1 MADLSQFKE
10 AAAAV
15 QHSPHAVSAWEH
27 VEALAADLDR
37 PDDIVGL
44 YNETLAGAVEPQVAE
59 MIGER
64 AGGFCDEWFGDDPSI
79 LEKILVRVT
88 ALAPASDTALQ
99 RLSVIYTVAERW
111 TDALGLY
118 DRAVDATKDR
128 ARRVRLLR
136 EAAQL
141 AKDVANQPD
150 KAIGYYQLLLPLTP
164 EDGQISQSLERL
176 LERHERWPDLIQ
188 LWESRLDGQS
198 KKERERTRSRIA
210 SVWLDNLGDP
220 QRALAAAKPLLA
232 EADDDREPTQLLER
246 VLLSPNAN
254 KTVRDAALDLLRSHY
269 DQTAR
274 PREVIRVLEQVIAL
288 DPASSGPLHEEAGAR
303 LAELDDLPAAMDHYA
318 ALLAMAPG
326 SSATEDKLRQLAERG
341 GHHDRYA
348 DGVAAAARASRDATR
363 RVELLGEAA
372 RTRLDRLLDVPGAID
387 LLVEAAATG
396 GAAEQVQLGVAR
408 RLVALYAQTNRPR
421 ERLTMLERQAQLE
434 TSEQARSSLLSEAAK
449 LAESLGDT
457 ERALAL
463 WERRIDSDP
472 SDLSGLDARI
482 TILESQERWDDLVAA
497 LESRAAKVTAPN
509 QKRADL
515 ERVALVHH
523 QRRGDL
529 AAAISA
535 WQRVVTDNKDDED
548 AISALADLL
557 AETSRWQ
564 EMAELLE
571 AASGRATKRTIAR
584 LVRLGD
590 ALRNH
595 LAQPVRALAAYRNA
609 IAIAPA
615 SAEAR
620 DGLTALLE
628 IAATRAGAAD
638 ALAQALRINGDLGG
652 VLELLPAR
660 LAEARDD
667 RTKLALL
674 REAAQLRLE
683 HKHDAPGALADL
695 ARAFPLA
702 PRDQLIEH
710 QILSLAKTTG
720 DYAAA
725 AGAYARAIDALDAS
739 GADAREAARL
749 RMAYADIVAEHLDDL
764 PRATDAYSQ
773 VVAIEPGNR
782 RAVHSFASLGAQ
794 LGRWD
799 EAAAAVIRYCGVREA
814 FDDELLGILEVAAA
828 AKPAKSYDALAV
840 ALTAGLDKHKLPGA
854 AGALFFQR
862 LATIHRDHRKD
873 RTAAVRAVRRALEL
887 GGERQTW
894 LAELVALERDIGT
907 TPALLDALRRLA
919 DADARDLDS
928 LVGAADVASKLG
940 EREQALQILSAV
952 LGRATSAWR
961 GTAAIRSARSVDAVA
976 KWAIDALV
984 DLYRTGGRARAAV
997 DTLVEAARL
1006 PFDALIRRDL
1016 RLRAAQLATV
1026 ELADN
1031 AAAIE
1036 MYRSVLAHSPGDLEV
1051 IDRLAHLLAVED
1063 RVPELLTL
1071 RQIQLGLESA
1081 QPDSVDKKLGLR
1093 LELARLVGIIEER
1106 GGRLDALKAN
1116 LEDRPGHEPSI
1127 EAVADLLTAKGQ
1139 HKALADLLEQQ
1150 ALRLESAGE
1159 QARAA
1164 KLWSRYA
1171 HVAETETKEV
1181 ERAIAGHRRV
1191 VALAPTSES
1200 LRALA
1205 RLNLERSQPGQ
1216 AVPWLESLLGT
1227 VPPAERLLVVSQLAK
1242 AHLSANQPDRA
1253 IAAIEMN
1260 LDDREVTGIGVPPRG
1275 TGERSETAG
1284 GGTPDGS
1291 AGRTA
1296 SGAARG
1302 IDRESALE
1310 LRLLLAELYRKA
1322 EMWEPLARHLTRSLP
1337 LVKDDKLARE
1347 FAREASSIYL
1357 HKLGSPAK
1365 AIPALE
1371 TALTLDPTDRDLRTA
1386 LAIGQRVAGKLTEAR
1401 AALTELIN
1409 DFGRRRSPER
1419 AALHVELAR
1428 VSLAE
1433 GKADEAMAEMEAASK
1448 MDVSNAAIQKELAEM
1463 ARSAGQLD
1471 KAERTYR
1478 ALLLVVR
1485 RQPPGD
1491 DEIAV
1496 GASEVLFELHKLAQ
1510 ARGETRGGGDP
1521 DGLAGPRG
1529 SDQAKE
1535 LLESAME
1542 TAIQSDAEVRR
1553 LRRSLLAHGEGEL
1566 LLTVLDRRLA
1576 TNPEP
1581 HSQAR
1586 LLSDMAETLDGQLK
1600 RHDEALDALIRAIGV
1615 MPSRTDLHD
1624 RARELA
1630 RRTGQTKRF
1639 VAAVDAVVD
1648 RLRRKDDPPLI
1659 ANLLMRAG
1667 EALEQD
1673 ANDLR
1678 GATSLYRRV
1687 EILGERLAEAF
1698 YAQARVAAALGDVA
1712 EQARTLDKM
1721 FELAGTDAEPTP
1733 AQVDALYRLAE
1744 IFLGSD
1750 TRRRQG
1756 FDLLERAFGAEPRWA
1771 QAGRLL
1777 RAAAAGGASDD
1788 KLMAM
1793 FERVAR
1799 NGGDPEV
1806 LLDFLER
1813 RAAGPA
1819 ATPAQIREAV
1829 DLAVDQG
1836 QDQRAEALLVR
1847 AVAAARETA
1856 TGLGSAPW
1864 AVLALAER
1872 RLAAG
1877 DLTQARDLTYEIAPI
1892 ADDVSGKEPIDGLA
1906 MRIATRALA
1915 HRRVDLAADVYEF
1928 LRERSPAD
1936 RAVWQ
1941 PLLSIYRELGDGDRL
1956 GSVISSTLP
1965 NLITP
1970 AERNALRLEHVRF
1983 LIENLKR
1990 HHDALDVLRDALADD
2005 ADNLEAAEL
2014 YEASLRQLGDD
2025 DGIAEFLW
2033 SRFDDA
2039 QRRGHRDSTV
2049 DVAIRL
2055 GDLLERTGSPDAARV
2070 YRAALVVA
2078 PDDREILRRVVA
2090 QLGDHD
2096 SPRDGAM
2103 LMERLLAAETPERAP
2118 ELAGRLATMWE
2129 AAGDPKGVQRTL
2141 ELAHK
2146 SAPDD
2151 LAIHDRLERW
2161 YRDRELWPEL
2171 AELMTRDAERAPD
2184 AAAVERLREAA
2195 TVYSGFLGQPL
2206 KAAEVLR
2213 KARQRAPHVPALVTD
2228 HAAALAAAGEL
2239 DAAQRAIG
2247 EALATVHGDGR
2258 TQLLLLRANFRQQ
2271 LGDDA
2276 SAVSDLTEAYELD
2289 KERGAENLVNGL
2301 ERLRLRSERDGD
2313 LPTERTATLKLA
2325 QLLVAT
2331 GELER
2336 GRAFLVGWIE
2346 RDPRDADPLIQL
2358 CDLDESIGHW
2368 DGVAAA
2374 ATRLAYVTEG
2384 EAQLTAALR
2393 SAAASTQ
2400 AGRPADAVPV
2410 LELVHQHQPG
2420 AQVVRD
2426 KLREVYEA
2434 AGEYRLLAG
2443 VLVADADHGEDV
2455 AARYASYKR
2464 AAEIYL
2470 YHLEDAPS
2478 AQVPAQRALEL
2489 QPDDHAALM
2498 LNVDVL
2504 IHSGHLED
2512 AGKTLETA
2520 IGAQKKRTPE
2530 LAVLQQR
2537 MGKVSAALGDRDSQL
2552 GWLKKAFDVDRKNA
2566 EVAAELAQLA
2576 TEIGD
2581 YELALKPLRAITLM
2595 DNPAPVTRPMALLWE
2610 AKIEHARGNR
2620 AKAELWAKKALR
2632 EDPAFSDAQ
2641 QFLDELGGA

>member
-15 QHSPHAVSAWEH
+15 QHSPHAVSAWEQ

-44 YNETLAGAVEPQVAE
+44 YNETLSTAVEPQVAE

-111 TDALGLY
+111 TEALGLY
-118 DRAVDATKDR
+118 DRAVEATKDR
-128 ARRVRLLR
+128 ARRIRLLR

-150 KAIGYYQLLLPLTP
+150 KAIGYYQRLLPLTP
-164 EDGQISQSLERL
+164 DDGQVSQSLERL
-176 LERHERWPDLIQ
+176 LERHERWPDLIA
-188 LWESRLDGQS
+188 LWESRLDGQP
-198 KKERERTRSRIA
+198 KKDRERTRLRIA
-210 SVWLDNLGDP
+210 SVWLDNLADP
-220 QRALAAAKPLLA
+220 QHALAAAKPLLA
-232 EADDDREPTQLLER
+232 EADDDRESTQLLER
-246 VLLSPNAN
+246 ILLSPSAN

-288 DPASSGPLHEEAGAR
+288 DPASSGALHEEAGAR
-303 LAELDDLPAAMDHYA
+303 LAELDDLPAAMDHFA

-348 DGVAAAARASRDATR
+348 DGAAAAARASKDPTR

-372 RTRLDRLLDVPGAID
+372 RTRLDRLSDPERAIE

-396 GAAEQVQLGVAR
+396 GAAEHVQLGIAR
-408 RLVALYAQTNRPR
+408 RLVALYAQHDRPR
-421 ERLTMLERQAQLE
+421 ERLAMLERQAQLE
-434 TSEQARSSLLSEAAK
+434 TSDAARSSLLSEAAK

-523 QRRGDL
+523 HRRGDL
-529 AAAISA
+529 AAAIVA
-535 WQRVVTDNKDDED
+535 WQRVVADHKDDED

-557 AETSRWQ
+557 AETSRWK

-571 AASGRATKRTIAR
+571 TASGRATQRTIAR

-595 LAQPVRALAAYRNA
+595 LAQPARALAAYRNA
-609 IAIAPA
+609 IAISPA
-615 SAEAR
+615 SSEAR
-620 DGLTALLE
+620 AGLTALLE
-628 IAATRAGAAD
+628 VPATRAGAAD

-652 VLELLPAR
+652 VLDLLPAR

-683 HKHDAPGALADL
+683 HKHDAAGALADL

-710 QILSLAKTTG
+710 QIVSLAKTTG
-720 DYAAA
+720 DHAAA
-725 AGAYARAIDALDAS
+725 AGAYQKAIEALDAS

-749 RMAYADIVAEHLDDL
+749 RMAYADIVTEKLSDL
-764 PRATDAYSQ
+764 TRATDAYAQ
-773 VVAIEPGNR
+773 VVAVEPGNR
-782 RAVHSFASLGAQ
+782 RAVHSLASLGAQ

-799 EAAAAVIRYCGVREA
+799 EAATAIIRYCGVREA
-814 FDDELLGILEVAAA
+814 FDDELLGILELAASAAA
-828 AKPAKSYDALAV
+828 AGSAAEASRTYDAVTA
-840 ALTAGLDKHKLPGA
+840 ALGAALDKHKLPGA
-854 AGALFFQR
+854 AAALFAHR
-862 LATIHRDHRKD
+862 LAALHRDHRGD
-873 RTAAVRAVRRALEL
+873 RPAAIRALRRALEL
-887 GGERQTW
+887 GGERAAW
-894 LAELVALERDIGT
+894 LGELVALERDQGT
-907 TPALLDALRRLA
+907 TAALLDALRRLA

-928 LVGAADVASKLG
+928 LVGAADIASKLG

-952 LGRATSAWR
+952 LGRATAAWR

-1006 PFDALIRRDL
+1006 PFDAPTRRDM

-1031 AAAIE
+1031 AAAID
-1036 MYRSVLAHSPGDLEV
+1036 MYRSVLAHSPSDLEV
-1051 IDRLAHLLAVED
+1051 IDRLAHLLGLED

-1081 QPDSVDKKLGLR
+1081 QPDSVDKKLALR

-1139 HKALADLLEQQ
+1139 HRALVDLLEQQ
-1150 ALRLESAGE
+1150 AQRLETAGE
-1159 QARAA
+1159 QGRAA

-1227 VPPAERLLVVSQLAK
+1227 VPASERLLVVSQLAK

-1253 IAAIEMN
+1253 ITAIEMN
-1260 LDDREVTGIGVPPRG
+1260 LD
-1275 TGERSETAG
+1275 SEGGRAG
-1284 GGTPDGS
+1284 HDAEP
-1291 AGRTA
+1291 
-1296 SGAARG
+1296 
-1302 IDRESALE
+1302 ALE
-1310 LRLLLAELYRKA
+1310 LRLLLADLYRKA
-1322 EMWEPLARHLTRSLP
+1322 EAWEPLARHLTRSLP
-1337 LVKDDKLARE
+1337 LVKDDKLARD
-1347 FAREASSIYL
+1347 FAREASTIYL
-1357 HKLGSPAK
+1357 HKLSSPAK

-1371 TALTLDPTDRDLRTA
+1371 TALALDPTDRDLRTA

-1433 GKADEAMAEMEAASK
+1433 GKPDEAMAEMEAASK

-1471 KAERTYR
+1471 KSERTYR

-1485 RQPPGD
+1485 RQPAGD
-1491 DEIAV
+1491 DEAAV

-1510 ARGETRGGGDP
+1510 ARGEPRGGPDP
-1521 DGLAGPRG
+1521 DGSAGGSPIRD

-1566 LLTVLDRRLA
+1566 LLTVLERRLA

-1586 LLSDMAETLDGQLK
+1586 LLSDMAETLDAQLG

-1630 RRTGQTKRF
+1630 RRTSQTRRF
-1639 VAAVDAVVD
+1639 VDAVDAVVD

-1673 ANDLR
+1673 ADDLR
-1678 GATSLYRRV
+1678 GATNLYRRV

-1750 TRRRQG
+1750 ARRRQG

-1771 QAGRLL
+1771 QTGRLL
-1777 RAAAAGGASDD
+1777 RAAAAAGAGDD
-1788 KLMAM
+1788 KLMTM
-1793 FERVAR
+1793 YERVAR
-1799 NGGDPEV
+1799 NGGDGEL

-1813 RAAGPA
+1813 RAAQPA

-1829 DLAVDQG
+1829 DLAIDQG

-1847 AVAAARETA
+1847 AVAAARDTA
-1856 TGLGSAPW
+1856 LGLGSAPW

-1877 DLTQARDLTYEIAPI
+1877 DLTQARDLTYEIAPVS
-1892 ADDVSGKEPIDGLA
+1892 DDLSGGEPIDGLA

-1983 LIENLKR
+1983 LIEHLKR

-2033 SRFDDA
+2033 SRFEDA

-2049 DVAIRL
+2049 DVALRL

-2070 YRAALVVA
+2070 YRAALIVA
-2078 PDDREILRRVVA
+2078 PDDREILRRVIA
-2090 QLGDHD
+2090 QLSEHD
-2096 SPRDGAM
+2096 SPRDGAV
-2103 LMERLLAAETPERAP
+2103 LMERLLAVETPDRAP

-2129 AAGDPKGVQRTL
+2129 AANDPKGVQRTL
-2141 ELAHK
+2141 ELAHR

-2213 KARQRAPHVPALVTD
+2213 KARQRAPHVPELVTD

-2247 EALATVHGDGR
+2247 EALSTVQGDGR
-2258 TQLLLLRANFRQQ
+2258 TSLLLLRANFRQQ

-2289 KERGAENLVNGL
+2289 KTRGSDNLVNGL

-2336 GRAFLVGWIE
+2336 GRSFLVGWIE

-2384 EAQLTAALR
+2384 QAQLTAALR
-2393 SAAASTQ
+2393 AAAASTQ
-2400 AGRPADAVPV
+2400 AGRPAEAVPV

-2443 VLVADADHGEDV
+2443 VLVADADHGDDA
-2455 AARYASYKR
+2455 AARYANYKR
-2464 AAEIYL
+2464 AAELYL
-2470 YHLEDAPS
+2470 YHLEDAPA
-2478 AQVPAQRALEL
+2478 AQAPAQRALEL
-2489 QPDDHAALM
+2489 LPDDHAALM

-2504 IHSGHLED
+2504 IHSGQLED
-2512 AGKTLETA
+2512 AGRALETA

-2537 MGKVSAALGDRDSQL
+2537 MGKVSAALGDRDGQL

>member
-15 QHSPHAVSAWEH
+15 RHSPHAVSAWEE
-27 VEALAADLDR
+27 VEALAAELDR

-44 YNETLAGAVEPQVAE
+44 YKETLAGQVEPEVAE

-64 AGGFCDEWFGDDPSI
+64 AGGFCDEWFGDDPST
-79 LEKILVRVT
+79 LEGILVRVT
-88 ALAPASDTALQ
+88 RLAPASDAALQ

-111 TDALGLY
+111 SDALGLY
-118 DRAVDATKDR
+118 DRAVDATRDR

-150 KAIGYYQLLLPLTP
+150 KAIGYYQRLLPLTP
-164 EDGQISQSLERL
+164 EDAQISQSLERL
-176 LERHERWPDLIQ
+176 LERHERWSDLIQ
-188 LWESRLDGQS
+188 LWESRIDSQS
-198 KKERERTRSRIA
+198 KRDRERSRARIA
-210 SVWLDNLGDP
+210 AVWLDNLRDP
-220 QRALAAAKPLLA
+220 QRALLATRPLLA
-232 EADDDREPTQLLER
+232 EAEDDREPTQLLER
-246 VLLSPNAN
+246 ILVSPHAS
-254 KTVRDAALDLLRSHY
+254 KAVRDTALDLLRAHH
-269 DQTAR
+269 DHAGR
-274 PREVIRVLEQVIAL
+274 PREVIRVLEKVIVL

-326 SSATEDKLRQLAERG
+326 SAATEEKLRQLAERG

-348 DGVAAAARASRDATR
+348 DGVAAAARVCDDPTR
-363 RVELLGEAA
+363 RVVLLGEAA
-372 RTRLDRLLDVPGAID
+372 RTRLERLSDVDGAIR
-387 LLVEAAATG
+387 LLVEASASEDASEL
-396 GAAEQVQLGVAR
+396 EQLAVAR
-408 RLVALYAQTNRPR
+408 RLGALYAQTNRQR
-421 ERLTMLERQAQLE
+421 ERLAMLERQAQLE
-434 TSEQARSSLLSEAAK
+434 GNDVSRSSILSEAAR

-457 ERALAL
+457 ERALGL

-482 TILESQERWDDLVAA
+482 GILEGQERWDDLVAA
-497 LESRAAKVTAPN
+497 LESRAAKVGAPN

-515 ERVALVHH
+515 VRIALVHH
-523 QRRGDL
+523 HQRRDL
-529 AAAISA
+529 AAAIAA
-535 WQRVVTDNKDDED
+535 WQRVVADNKDDED
-548 AISALADLL
+548 GISALADLL
-557 AETSRWQ
+557 AETGRWR
-564 EMAELLE
+564 EMADLLE
-571 AASGRATKRTIAR
+571 SSSGRATQRTIAR
-584 LVRLGD
+584 LIRLGD
-590 ALRNH
+590 ALRSH
-595 LAQPVRALAAYRNA
+595 LDQPERAAVAYRNA
-609 IAIAPA
+609 IAIDPG
-615 SAEAR
+615 SKEAR
-620 DGLTALLE
+620 AGLTALLE
-628 IAATRAGAAD
+628 IDATRLAAGD
-638 ALAQALRINGDLGG
+638 ALAQAFRINGDLGG
-652 VLELLPAR
+652 VLDLLPAR
-660 LAEARDD
+660 LSEARDD

-683 HKHDAPGALADL
+683 HKHDAAGALADL

-710 QILSLAKTTG
+710 QIVSLATTTG
-720 DYAAA
+720 DYATAA
-725 AGAYARAIDALDAS
+725 ATYERAIAAIDPTGGLAPPAGERVHGS
-739 GADAREAARL
+739 DAREAARL
-749 RMAYADIVAEHLDDL
+749 RMSYADILAERLSDR
-764 PRATDAYSQ
+764 PRAADAYVQ
-773 VVAIEPGNR
+773 VAAVEPGNR
-782 RAVHSFASLGAQ
+782 RAVHSFAILGAQ

-799 EAAAAVIRYCGVREA
+799 EASAAVVRYCGVREA
-814 FDDELLGILEVAAA
+814 FDDELLSVLEMAVSHAGASSALPAALASGLAAA
-828 AKPAKSYDALAV
+828 
-840 ALTAGLDKHKLPGA
+840 LDKHKLPSAVGA
-854 AGALFFQR
+854 VFQQR
-862 LATIHRDHRKD
+862 LAVLYRDHAGD
-873 RTAAVRAVRRALEL
+873 RTAAIRALRRALEL
-887 GGERQTW
+887 GGERAAW
-894 LAELVALERDIGT
+894 LGDLVALEREHGVSA
-907 TPALLDALRRLA
+907 ALLDALRRLA
-919 DADARDLDS
+919 DADGRDLDS

-940 EREQALQILSAV
+940 EREQALAILSAV
-952 LGRATSAWR
+952 LGRATAAWR

-997 DTLVEAARL
+997 DTLIEAARL
-1006 PFDALIRRDL
+1006 PFDQNTRRDM

-1026 ELADN
+1026 ELGDN
-1031 AAAIE
+1031 AAAID
-1036 MYRSVLAHSPGDLEV
+1036 MYRSVLAQSPNDLEV
-1051 IDRLAHLLAVED
+1051 LERLAHLLALED
-1063 RVPELLTL
+1063 RIPELLTL
-1071 RQIQLGLESA
+1071 RQIQLGLESSL
-1081 QPDSVDKKLGLR
+1081 PDSGDRKLALR
-1093 LELARLVGIIEER
+1093 LELARLVGIVEER

-1116 LEDRPGHEPSI
+1116 LEERPGHEASI
-1127 EAVADLLTAKGQ
+1127 DAVTELLASKGQ
-1139 HKALADLLEQQ
+1139 HRALADLLEQQ
-1150 ALRLESAGE
+1150 AGRLETAGE
-1159 QARAA
+1159 PARAG
-1164 KLWSRYA
+1164 KLWARYA
-1171 HVAETETKEV
+1171 AIVETETREI

-1191 VALAPTSES
+1191 VALAPTSDS

-1227 VPPAERLLVVSQLAK
+1227 VPPAERLHVVSQLAK
-1242 AHLSANQPDRA
+1242 AHLSANQPERA
-1253 IAAIEMN
+1253 IAAIEVN
-1260 LDDREVTGIGVPPRG
+1260 VDDKEPAI
-1275 TGERSETAG
+1275 
-1284 GGTPDGS
+1284 
-1291 AGRTA
+1291 
-1296 SGAARG
+1296 
-1302 IDRESALE
+1302 E
-1310 LRLLLAELYRKA
+1310 LRTLLADLYRKA
-1322 EMWEPLARHLTRSLP
+1322 ELWEPLARHLTRSLP
-1337 LVKDDKLARE
+1337 LLKDDKLARE
-1347 FAREASSIYL
+1347 FAREASGIYL
-1357 HKLGSPAK
+1357 HKLTSPAK

-1371 TALTLDPTDRDLRTA
+1371 TALALDPTDRDLRTA
-1386 LAIGQRVAGKLTEAR
+1386 LAIGHRVAGQLGSAR
-1401 AALTELIN
+1401 TTLAELIN

-1428 VSLAE
+1428 VAQAE
-1433 GKADEAMAEMEAASK
+1433 GKIDEAMAEMEAASK

-1463 ARSAGQLD
+1463 ARSAGHLD

-1491 DEIAV
+1491 DEAAV
-1496 GASEVLFELHKLAQ
+1496 GPSEVLFELHKLAASRGEPRADADGGAHRGDDQ
-1510 ARGETRGGGDP
+1510 AR
-1521 DGLAGPRG
+1521 
-1529 SDQAKE
+1529 E

-1566 LLTVLDRRLA
+1566 LLAVLERRLA

-1586 LLSDMAETLDGQLK
+1586 LLSDMAETLDQLG
-1600 RHDEALDALIRAIGV
+1600 RHNEALDALIRAIGV

-1624 RARELA
+1624 RARELS
-1630 RRTGQTKRF
+1630 RRTGQTRRF
-1639 VAAVDAVVD
+1639 VDAVDAVVD

-1673 ANDLR
+1673 AGDLR
-1678 GATSLYRRV
+1678 GAASLYRRV

-1698 YAQARVAAALGDVA
+1698 YAQARVAAELGDTA

-1721 FELAGTDAEPTP
+1721 FELAGSDAEPTP

-1744 IFLGSD
+1744 IFLASEN
-1750 TRRRQG
+1750 RRRQG
-1756 FDLLERAFGAEPRWA
+1756 FELLERAFAAEPRWA

-1777 RAAAAGGASDD
+1777 RRAAADGGDERI
-1788 KLMAM
+1788 LQMY
-1793 FERVAR
+1793 ERVAR
-1799 NGGDPEV
+1799 NGGDGEL

-1813 RAAGPA
+1813 RAAQLG
-1819 ATPAQIREAV
+1819 ATPQQIREAV
-1829 DLAVDQG
+1829 DLAVEQG

-1847 AVAAARETA
+1847 AVAAARDTVE
-1856 TGLGSAPW
+1856 GLASAPW

-1877 DLTQARDLTYEIAPI
+1877 DLSQARDLTYEIAPI
-1892 ADDVSGKEPIDGLA
+1892 IDRGDRDRGDPGDRAPSSDAGWGEPAEVSGNEAIDGLA

-1915 HRRVDLAADVYEF
+1915 HRQIDLAADVYEF

-1941 PLLSIYRELGDGDRL
+1941 PLLAIYRELGDADRL

-2014 YEASLRQLGDD
+2014 YESTLRQLGDD

-2033 SRFDDA
+2033 SRFEDA
-2039 QRRGHRDSTV
+2039 QRRGHRDTTV
-2049 DVAIRL
+2049 DVALRL
-2055 GDLLERTGSPDAARV
+2055 GDLLEKTGSTDAIRV
-2070 YRAALVVA
+2070 YRAALIVA

-2090 QLGDHD
+2090 QLDEHD
-2096 SPRDGAM
+2096 APREGAV
-2103 LMERLLAAETPERAP
+2103 LMERLLAVETPERAP

-2129 AAGDPKGVQRTL
+2129 AAGDMKGVQRTL
-2141 ELAHK
+2141 ELAHR

-2151 LAIHDRLERW
+2151 HAIHDRLEQW

-2171 AELMTRDAERAPD
+2171 AELMTRDAERASD
-2184 AAAVERLREAA
+2184 GGAVERLREAA

-2213 KARQRAPHVPALVTD
+2213 KARQRAPHIPELVTD

-2247 EALATVHGDGR
+2247 EALATVHGPGR
-2258 TQLLLLRANFRQQ
+2258 ISLLLLRASFRQQ
-2271 LGDDA
+2271 LGDDS
-2276 SAVSDLTEAYELD
+2276 SAVADLTEAYELD
-2289 KERGAENLVNGL
+2289 RERGPENLVNGL
-2301 ERLRLRSERDGD
+2301 ERLRIRAERDGD
-2313 LPTERTATLKLA
+2313 LPTERTATLRLA
-2325 QLLVAT
+2325 QLLVANN
-2331 GELER
+2331 ELER
-2336 GRAFLVGWIE
+2336 GRAFLVSWIE
-2346 RDPRDADPLIQL
+2346 RDPRDAEPLYQL
-2358 CDLDESIGHW
+2358 CELDDSISHW

-2374 ATRLAYVTEG
+2374 ATRLAYITEG
-2384 EAQLTAALR
+2384 EPQVEAALR
-2393 SAAASTQ
+2393 AAAALTR
-2400 AGRPADAVPV
+2400 ANRPADAVPV
-2410 LELVHQHQPG
+2410 LEVVHQHQPG
-2420 AQVVRD
+2420 ASTVRD

-2443 VLVADADHGEDV
+2443 VLVADADHGSDP
-2455 AARYASYKR
+2455 AARYTNYRR
-2464 AAEIYL
+2464 AAELYL
-2470 YHLEDAPS
+2470 YHLEEPAS

-2504 IHSGHLED
+2504 IQSGQIED
-2512 AGKTLETA
+2512 AGRALETA

-2537 MGKVSAALGDRDSQL
+2537 MGKVSAALGDRDGQL

-2595 DNPAPVTRPMALLWE
+2595 DNPSPVTRPMALLWE

-2641 QFLDELGGA
+2641 TFLDELGGT

>member
-15 QHSPHAVSAWEH
+15 RHSPHAVSAWEE
-27 VEALAADLDR
+27 VETLAAQLDR

-44 YNETLAGAVEPQVAE
+44 YNETLGGPVEPEVAE

-64 AGGFCDEWFGDDPSI
+64 AGGFCDEWFGDDPST
-79 LEKILVRVT
+79 LETILVRVT
-88 ALAPASDTALQ
+88 RLAPASDAALQ

-111 TDALGLY
+111 SDALALY
-118 DRAVDATKDR
+118 DRAIDATRDR

-150 KAIGYYQLLLPLTP
+150 KAIGYYQRLLPLTP
-164 EDGQISQSLERL
+164 EDAQISQSLERL
-176 LERHERWPDLIQ
+176 LERHERWADLIA
-188 LWESRLDGQS
+188 LWESRLDSQS
-198 KKERERTRSRIA
+198 KRDRERSRARIA
-210 SVWLDNLGDP
+210 SVWLDNLRDP
-220 QRALAAAKPLLA
+220 QRALLAARPLLTEA
-232 EADDDREPTQLLER
+232 EDDRESTQLLER
-246 VLLSPNAN
+246 ILVSEHAGKP
-254 KTVRDAALDLLRSHY
+254 VRDTALDLLRSHH
-269 DQTAR
+269 DHAGR
-274 PREVIRVLEQVIAL
+274 PREVIRVLEKVIAL
-288 DPASSGPLHEEAGAR
+288 DAAGSGALHEEAGGR

-326 SSATEDKLRQLAERG
+326 SAATEEKLRQLAERG

-348 DGVAAAARASRDATR
+348 DGVAAAARVCDDATR
-363 RVELLGEAA
+363 RVVLLGEAA
-372 RTRLDRLLDVPGAID
+372 RTRLERLSDVEGAIR
-387 LLVEAAATG
+387 LLVEASGTE
-396 GAAEQVQLGVAR
+396 GALEVEQLTVAR
-408 RLVALYAQTNRPR
+408 RLAALYAQTNRQR
-421 ERLTMLERQAQLE
+421 ERLGVLERQAQLE
-434 TSEQARSSLLSEAAK
+434 GNDVARSSILSEAAR

-457 ERALAL
+457 ERALGL

-482 TILESQERWDDLVAA
+482 SILEGQQRWDDLVEA
-497 LESRAAKVTAPN
+497 LESRAAKIAAPN
-509 QKRADL
+509 QRRADL
-515 ERVALVHH
+515 VRVALVHH
-523 QRRGDL
+523 RQRRDL
-529 AAAISA
+529 PAAVAA
-535 WQRVVTDNKDDED
+535 WQRVVAENQDDED
-548 AISALADLL
+548 GIAALADLL
-557 AETSRWQ
+557 AETGRWR
-564 EMAELLE
+564 EMADLLE
-571 AASGRATKRTIAR
+571 SSSGRATQRTIAR
-584 LVRLGD
+584 LIRLGD
-590 ALRNH
+590 ALRSH
-595 LAQPVRALAAYRNA
+595 LDQPERAVAAYRNA
-609 IAIAPA
+609 IAIDPG
-615 SAEAR
+615 SKEAR
-620 DGLTALLE
+620 AGLTALLE
-628 IAATRAGAAD
+628 VDATRLAAGD
-638 ALAQALRINGDLGG
+638 ALAQAFRINGDLGG
-652 VLELLPAR
+652 VLDLLPAR
-660 LAEARDD
+660 LSEAKDD
-667 RTKLALL
+667 RTRLALL

-683 HKHDAPGALADL
+683 HRHDAPGALADL

-710 QILSLAKTTG
+710 QIVSLAKTTG
-720 DYAAA
+720 DYATAA
-725 AGAYARAIDALDAS
+725 ATYERALDAIDPADARAQGS
-739 GADAREAARL
+739 DAREAARL
-749 RMAYADIVAEHLDDL
+749 RMAYADIVAERLGDRT
-764 PRATDAYSQ
+764 RAADAYGL
-773 VVAIEPGNR
+773 VAAVEPGNR

-799 EAAAAVIRYCGVREA
+799 EASVAVVRYCGVRES
-814 FDDELLGILEVAAA
+814 FDDELLSVLEMAASQA
-828 AKPAKSYDALAV
+828 SEPSASQAALA
-840 ALTAGLDKHKLPGA
+840 AGLSAALDKHKLPSAVGA
-854 AGALFFQR
+854 VFAQR
-862 LATIHRDHRKD
+862 LAVMFRDHAGD
-873 RTAAVRAVRRALEL
+873 RPAAIRALRRALEL
-887 GGERQTW
+887 GGERTAW
-894 LAELVALERDIGT
+894 LADLVALEREHGIS
-907 TPALLDALRRLA
+907 PALLDALRRLA
-919 DADARDLDS
+919 DADGRDLDS

-940 EREQALQILSAV
+940 EREQALAILSAV
-952 LGRATSAWR
+952 LGRATAAWR

-997 DTLVEAARL
+997 DTLIEAARL
-1006 PFDALIRRDL
+1006 PFDQNTRRDM

-1026 ELADN
+1026 ELGDN
-1031 AAAIE
+1031 AAAID
-1036 MYRSVLAHSPGDLEV
+1036 MYRSVLAQTPGDLEV
-1051 IDRLAHLLAVED
+1051 LERLAHLLALED
-1063 RVPELLTL
+1063 RIPELLTL
-1071 RQIQLGLESA
+1071 RQIQLGLESSH
-1081 QPDSVDKKLGLR
+1081 PDAGDRKLALR
-1093 LELARLVGIIEER
+1093 LELARLVGIVEER

-1116 LEDRPGHEPSI
+1116 LEERPGHEASI
-1127 EAVADLLTAKGQ
+1127 DAVADLLASKGQ
-1139 HKALADLLEQQ
+1139 HRALADLLEQQ
-1150 ALRLESAGE
+1150 AQRLETAGE
-1159 QARAA
+1159 PGRAA
-1164 KLWSRYA
+1164 RLWARYA
-1171 HVAETETKEV
+1171 AIVETETREI
-1181 ERAIAGHRRV
+1181 ERAISGHRRV
-1191 VALAPTSES
+1191 VALAPTSDS

-1205 RLNLERSQPGQ
+1205 RLNLERSQPAQ

-1227 VPPAERLLVVSQLAK
+1227 VPPAERLHVVSQLAK
-1242 AHLSANQPDRA
+1242 AHLSAHQPDRA
-1253 IAAIEMN
+1253 IAAIEVN
-1260 LDDREVTGIGVPPRG
+1260 LDDKEPAI
-1275 TGERSETAG
+1275 
-1284 GGTPDGS
+1284 
-1291 AGRTA
+1291 
-1296 SGAARG
+1296 
-1302 IDRESALE
+1302 E
-1310 LRLLLAELYRKA
+1310 LRTLLADLYRKA
-1322 EMWEPLARHLTRSLP
+1322 EVWEPLARHLTRSLP
-1337 LVKDDKLARE
+1337 LLKDEKLARE
-1347 FAREASSIYL
+1347 FAREASGIYL
-1357 HKLGSPAK
+1357 HKLTSPAK

-1371 TALTLDPTDRDLRTA
+1371 TALAIDPTDRDLRTA
-1386 LAIGQRVAGKLTEAR
+1386 LAIGHRVAGQLTSAR
-1401 AALTELIN
+1401 STLAELIN

-1428 VSLAE
+1428 VAHAE
-1433 GKADEAMAEMEAASK
+1433 GKIDEAMAEMEAASK

-1463 ARSAGQLD
+1463 ARSAGHLD

-1491 DEIAV
+1491 DEAAV
-1496 GASEVLFELHKLAQ
+1496 GPSEVLFELHKLA
-1510 ARGETRGGGDP
+1510 ASRGETRGADGAAGAAGSRGD
-1521 DGLAGPRG
+1521 
-1529 SDQAKE
+1529 DQTRE

-1553 LRRSLLAHGEGEL
+1553 LRRSLLSHGEGEL
-1566 LLTVLDRRLA
+1566 LLAVLERRLA

-1586 LLSDMAETLDGQLK
+1586 LLSDMAETLDGQLE
-1600 RHDEALDALIRAIGV
+1600 RHNEALDALIRAIGV

-1630 RRTGQTKRF
+1630 RRTGQTRRF
-1639 VAAVDAVVD
+1639 VDAVDAVVD

-1673 ANDLR
+1673 ASDLR
-1678 GATSLYRRV
+1678 GAASLYRRV

-1698 YAQARVAAALGDVA
+1698 YAQARVAAELGDTA

-1721 FELAGTDAEPTP
+1721 FELAGSDAEPTA

-1744 IFLGSD
+1744 IFLGSE

-1756 FDLLERAFGAEPRWA
+1756 FELLERAFAAEPRWA

-1777 RAAAAGGASDD
+1777 RRAAAESSDERI
-1788 KLMAM
+1788 LAM
-1793 FERVAR
+1793 YERVAR
-1799 NGGDPEV
+1799 NGGDGEL

-1813 RAAGPA
+1813 RAAQSG
-1819 ATPAQIREAV
+1819 ATPQQIREAV
-1829 DLAVDQG
+1829 DLAVEQG

-1847 AVAAARETA
+1847 AVAAARDTVD
-1856 TGLGSAPW
+1856 GLGSAPW

-1877 DLTQARDLTYEIAPI
+1877 DLSQARDLTYEIAPI
-1892 ADDVSGKEPIDGLA
+1892 VDAAPAEPGGPGGSGGGSAGRELIDGLA

-1915 HRRVDLAADVYEF
+1915 HRRIDLAADVYEF

-1941 PLLSIYRELGDGDRL
+1941 PLLSIYRELGDADRL

-1990 HHDALDVLRDALADD
+1990 YHDALDVLRDSLSDD

-2014 YEASLRQLGDD
+2014 YESTLRQLGDD

-2033 SRFDDA
+2033 SRFEDA

-2049 DVAIRL
+2049 DVALRL
-2055 GDLLERTGSPDAARV
+2055 GDLLEKTGSSDAIRV
-2070 YRAALVVA
+2070 YRAALIVA

-2090 QLGDHD
+2090 QLGEHD
-2096 SPRDGAM
+2096 APREGAV
-2103 LMERLLAAETPERAP
+2103 LMERLLAVETPEHAP

-2129 AAGDPKGVQRTL
+2129 AAGDMKGVQRTL
-2141 ELAHK
+2141 ELAHR

-2151 LAIHDRLERW
+2151 GAIHDRLEQW
-2161 YRDRELWPEL
+2161 YRDHELWPEL
-2171 AELMTRDAERAPD
+2171 AELMTRDAERASD
-2184 AAAVERLREAA
+2184 GGAVERLREAA

-2213 KARQRAPHVPALVTD
+2213 KARQRAPHIPELVTD

-2247 EALATVHGDGR
+2247 EALATVHGPGR
-2258 TQLLLLRANFRQQ
+2258 TALLLLRASFRQQ
-2271 LGDDA
+2271 LGDDS
-2276 SAVSDLTEAYELD
+2276 SAVSDLAEAYELD
-2289 KERGAENLVNGL
+2289 RERGPENLVNGL
-2301 ERLRLRSERDGD
+2301 ERLRIRAERDGD
-2313 LPTERTATLKLA
+2313 LATERTATLRLA
-2325 QLLVAT
+2325 QLLVAS

-2336 GRAFLVGWIE
+2336 GRAFLVSWIE
-2346 RDPRDADPLIQL
+2346 RDPRDADPLYQL
-2358 CDLDESIGHW
+2358 CDLDESISHW

-2374 ATRLAYVTEG
+2374 ATRLAYITEG
-2384 EAQLTAALR
+2384 EAQVEAALR
-2393 SAAASTQ
+2393 AAGASTQ

-2410 LELVHQHQPG
+2410 LEVVHQHQPG
-2420 AQVVRD
+2420 ASVVRD

-2443 VLVADADHGEDV
+2443 VLVADADHGSDA
-2455 AARYASYKR
+2455 AARYANYRRS
-2464 AAEIYL
+2464 AELYL
-2470 YHLEDAPS
+2470 YHLEDPAS
-2478 AQVPAQRALEL
+2478 AQAPAQRALEL

-2504 IHSGHLED
+2504 IQSGQLED
-2512 AGKTLETA
+2512 AGRTLETA

-2537 MGKVSAALGDRDSQL
+2537 MGKVSAALGDRDGQL

-2595 DNPAPVTRPMALLWE
+2595 DNPTPVTRPMALLWE

-2641 QFLDELGGA
+2641 TFLDELGGT

>member
-15 QHSPHAVSAWEH
+15 RHSPHAVSAWEQ

-37 PDDIVGL
+37 PDDIVSL
-44 YNETLAGAVEPQVAE
+44 YTETLGNAVEPQVAE

-64 AGGFCDEWFGDDPSI
+64 AGGFCDEWFGDDPEV

-88 ALAPASDTALQ
+88 VLAPASDTALQ

-111 TDALGLY
+111 GEALGLY
-118 DRAVDATKDR
+118 DRAVESTKDR

-150 KAIGYYQLLLPLTP
+150 KAIGYYQRLLPLTP
-164 EDGQISQSLERL
+164 DDAQVSQSLERL
-176 LERHERWPDLIQ
+176 LERHERWAELIQ
-188 LWESRLDGQS
+188 LWEGRLDGQS
-198 KKERERTRSRIA
+198 KRDRERSRARIA
-210 SVWLDNLGDP
+210 SVWLDNLRDP

-232 EADDDREPTQLLER
+232 EADDDKEPTQLLER
-246 VLLSPNAN
+246 ILGSANAG
-254 KTVRDAALDLLRSHY
+254 KAVRDAALDLLRSHY
-269 DQTAR
+269 DQTTR
-274 PREVIRVLEQVIAL
+274 PREVIRVLEQVIGL
-288 DPASSGPLHEEAGAR
+288 DPAASGALHEEAGGR
-303 LAELDDLPAAMDHYA
+303 LADLDDLPAAMDHYA

-326 SSATEDKLRQLAERG
+326 SAATEEKLRQLAERG

-348 DGVAAAARASRDATR
+348 DGAAAAARASHDATR

-372 RTRLDRLLDVPGAID
+372 RTRLERLSDTEGAIK
-387 LLVEAAATG
+387 LLVEAAATS
-396 GAAEQVQLGVAR
+396 GASEHEQLSVAR
-408 RLVALYAQTNRPR
+408 RLAALYAQTERPR
-421 ERLTMLERQAQLE
+421 ERLGMLERQAHLE
-434 TSEQARSSLLSEAAK
+434 ASEAARSSILSEAAK

-482 TILESQERWDDLVAA
+482 GILDAQERWDDLVAA
-497 LESRAAKVTAPN
+497 LESRAAKVTASAPN

-515 ERVALVHH
+515 VRIALVHH
-523 QRRGDL
+523 HQRRDP

-535 WQRVVTDNKDDED
+535 WQRVVADNKDDEEG
-548 AISALADLL
+548 ISALADLL
-557 AETSRWQ
+557 ADTGRWK
-564 EMAELLE
+564 EMADLLE
-571 AASGRATKRTIAR
+571 SASGRATQRTIAR

-590 ALRNH
+590 ALRGH
-595 LAQPVRALAAYRNA
+595 LDQPVRALAAYRNA
-609 IAIAPA
+609 IAIDPGTK
-615 SAEAR
+615 EAR
-620 DGLTALLE
+620 AGLTALLE
-628 IAATRAGAAD
+628 TAATRAAAAD
-638 ALAQALRINGDLGG
+638 ALAQAFRINGDLGG

-660 LAEARDD
+660 LTEARDD
-667 RTKLALL
+667 RTRLALL

-683 HKHDAPGALADL
+683 HKHDSPGALADL

-710 QILSLAKTTG
+710 QVVSLAKTTG
-720 DYAAA
+720 DHAAA
-725 AGAYARAIDALDAS
+725 AGAYERAIEALGGDV
-739 GADAREAARL
+739 REAARL
-749 RMAYADIVAEHLDDL
+749 RMAYADIVAEHLSD
-764 PRATDAYSQ
+764 RARAADAYAQ
-773 VVAIEPGNR
+773 VAAVEPGNR
-782 RAVHSFASLGAQ
+782 RAAQSFASLGAQ

-799 EAAAAVIRYCGVREA
+799 EAAVVVVRFCGVREA
-814 FDDELLGILEVAAA
+814 FDDELLSILEMAAT
-828 AKPAKSYDALAV
+828 PANAHGALAS
-840 ALTAGLDKHKLPGA
+840 ALTAALDKHKLPGA
-854 AGALFFQR
+854 AGALFAQR
-862 LATIHRDHRKD
+862 LAALHRDHRGD
-873 RTAAVRAVRRALEL
+873 RPAAIRALRRALEL
-887 GGERQTW
+887 GGERAAW
-894 LAELVALERDIGT
+894 LADLVVLERDQGT

-919 DADARDLDS
+919 DADGRDLDA

-940 EREQALQILSAV
+940 EREQALAILSAV
-952 LGRATSAWR
+952 LGRATAAWR

-1006 PFDALIRRDL
+1006 PFDHNTRRDM

-1026 ELADN
+1026 ELGDN
-1031 AAAIE
+1031 AAAID
-1036 MYRSVLAHSPGDLEV
+1036 MYRSVLAQSPNDLEV
-1051 IDRLAHLLAVED
+1051 IERLAHLLALED

-1081 QPDSVDKKLGLR
+1081 PDSGERKLVLR
-1093 LELARLVGIIEER
+1093 LELARLVGIVEER

-1127 EAVADLLTAKGQ
+1127 EAVSELLASKGQ
-1139 HKALADLLEQQ
+1139 HRALADLLEQQ
-1150 ALRLESAGE
+1150 AQRLETAGDV
-1159 QARAA
+1159 ARSA
-1164 KLWSRYA
+1164 KLWARYA
-1171 HVAETETKEV
+1171 QVAENETKEI
-1181 ERAIAGHRRV
+1181 ERAISGHRRV

-1227 VPPAERLLVVSQLAK
+1227 VPAAERLLVVSQLAK

-1253 IAAIEMN
+1253 IAAIEVN
-1260 LDDREVTGIGVPPRG
+1260 LDDKDQAI
-1275 TGERSETAG
+1275 
-1284 GGTPDGS
+1284 
-1291 AGRTA
+1291 
-1296 SGAARG
+1296 
-1302 IDRESALE
+1302 E
-1310 LRLLLAELYRKA
+1310 LRTLLAELYRKA
-1322 EMWEPLARHLTRSLP
+1322 EAWEPLARHLTRSLP
-1337 LVKDDKLARE
+1337 LLKDDKLARE
-1347 FAREASSIYL
+1347 FAREASTIYL
-1357 HKLGSPAK
+1357 HKLTSPAK

-1371 TALTLDPTDRDLRTA
+1371 TALLLDPTDRDLRTA

-1401 AALTELIN
+1401 AALAVLIT

-1433 GKADEAMAEMEAASK
+1433 GKSDEAMAEMEAASK

-1463 ARSAGQLD
+1463 ARAAGQLD
-1471 KAERTYR
+1471 KSERTYR

-1491 DEIAV
+1491 DEAAV
-1496 GASEVLFELHKLAQ
+1496 GASEVLFELHKLA
-1510 ARGETRGGGDP
+1510 ATRGEPSPAAASGEP
-1521 DGLAGPRG
+1521 DGRG
-1529 SDQAKE
+1529 SNNNDQAKE

-1542 TAIQSDAEVRR
+1542 AAIQSDAEVRR
-1553 LRRSLLAHGEGEL
+1553 LRRSLIAHGEGEL
-1566 LLTVLDRRLA
+1566 LLKVLERRLA

-1586 LLSDMAETLDGQLK
+1586 LLSDMAETLDVQLQ
-1600 RHDEALDALIRAIGV
+1600 RYNEALDALIRAIGV
-1615 MPSRTDLHD
+1615 MPSRTDLHE

-1630 RRTGQTKRF
+1630 KRTGQSKRF
-1639 VAAVDAVVD
+1639 VDAVDAVVD

-1673 ANDLR
+1673 AGDLR
-1678 GATSLYRRV
+1678 GAANLYRRV

-1698 YAQARVAAALGDVA
+1698 YAQARVAASLGDTA

-1756 FDLLERAFGAEPRWA
+1756 FELLERAFAAEPRWA

-1777 RAAAAGGASDD
+1777 RQAATTEPSDD
-1788 KLMAM
+1788 KILHMY
-1793 FERVAR
+1793 ERVAR
-1799 NGGDPEV
+1799 NGGDGEL

-1813 RAAGPA
+1813 RAA
-1819 ATPAQIREAV
+1819 TPGASPQQIREAV

-1847 AVAAARETA
+1847 AVAAARDTA
-1856 TGLGSAPW
+1856 DGLGSAPW

-1892 ADDVSGKEPIDGLA
+1892 ADQDGNDAIDGLA

-1915 HRRVDLAADVYEF
+1915 HRRIDLAADVYEF

-1965 NLITP
+1965 ALITP

-2014 YEASLRQLGDD
+2014 YESTLRQLGDD

-2033 SRFDDA
+2033 SRFEDA

-2049 DVAIRL
+2049 DVALRL
-2055 GDLLERTGSPDAARV
+2055 GDLLERTGSPDAVRV
-2070 YRAALVVA
+2070 YRAALIVA
-2078 PDDREILRRVVA
+2078 PDDRETLRRVVA
-2090 QLGDHD
+2090 QLGEHD
-2096 SPRDGAM
+2096 APREGAV
-2103 LMERLLAAETPERAP
+2103 LMERLLAVETPERAP

-2129 AAGDPKGVQRTL
+2129 AAGDVKGVQRTL
-2141 ELAHK
+2141 ELAHR

-2151 LAIHDRLERW
+2151 LAIHDRLEKW

-2171 AELMTRDAERAPD
+2171 AELMTHDAEHASD
-2184 AAAVERLREAA
+2184 GAAVERLREAA

-2213 KARQRAPHVPALVTD
+2213 KARQRAPHVPELVTD

-2247 EALATVHGDGR
+2247 EALATVQGTGR
-2258 TQLLLLRANFRQQ
+2258 LALLLLRANFRQQ
-2271 LGDDA
+2271 LGDDS

-2289 KERGAENLVNGL
+2289 KDRGPENLVNGL
-2301 ERLRLRSERDGD
+2301 ERLRVRSERDGD

-2325 QLLVAT
+2325 QLLVAH

-2346 RDPRDADPLIQL
+2346 RDPRDAEPLYQL
-2358 CDLDESIGHW
+2358 CELDESISHW

-2384 EAQLTAALR
+2384 DAQVAAALR
-2393 SAAASTQ
+2393 AASASTA

-2420 AQVVRD
+2420 AEVVRD
-2426 KLREVYEA
+2426 KLREVYDA

-2443 VLVADADHGEDV
+2443 VLVADADHGSDPAV
-2455 AARYASYKR
+2455 RYANYKR
-2464 AAEIYL
+2464 AAELYL
-2470 YHLEDAPS
+2470 YHLADPTN
-2478 AQVPAQRALEL
+2478 AQLPAQRALEL

-2504 IHSGHLED
+2504 IQSGQLED
-2512 AGKTLETA
+2512 AGRTLETA

-2537 MGKVSAALGDRDSQL
+2537 MGKVSAALGDRDGQL
-2552 GWLKKAFDVDRKNA
+2552 NWLKKAFDVDRKNA
-2566 EVAAELAQLA
+2566 EVAAELARLA

-2595 DNPAPVTRPMALLWE
+2595 DNPSPVTRPMALLWE

-2632 EDPAFSDAQ
+2632 EDPAFADAQ
-2641 QFLDELGGA
+2641 QFLDELGGAS

>member
-15 QHSPHAVSAWEH
+15 KHSPHAVSAWEE

-37 PDDIVGL
+37 PDDIVAL
-44 YNETLAGAVEPQVAE
+44 YNETLGAAVEPQIAE

-136 EAAQL
+136 EAAQI

-188 LWESRLDGQS
+188 LWESRLESQS
-198 KKERERTRSRIA
+198 KKDRERTRSRIA
-210 SVWLDNLGDP
+210 AVWLDNLGDP

-232 EADDDREPTQLLER
+232 EADDDRESTQLLER
-246 VLLSPNAN
+246 ILESANAN
-254 KTVRDAALDLLRSHY
+254 KGVRDAALDLLRSHY

-274 PREVIRVLEQVIAL
+274 PREVIRVLEQVIGL
-288 DPASSGPLHEEAGAR
+288 DPSGSGALHEEAGAR
-303 LAELDDLPAAMDHYA
+303 LAELDDLPAAMSHYA
-318 ALLAMAPG
+318 ALLAMSPG
-326 SSATEDKLRQLAERG
+326 SSVTEEKLRQLAERG
-341 GHHDRYA
+341 GLHDRYA
-348 DGVAAAARASRDATR
+348 DGVAAAARASKDPTR
-363 RVELLGEAA
+363 KVALLGEAA
-372 RTRLDRLLDVPGAID
+372 RTRIDRLSDVEAAIV
-387 LLVEAAATG
+387 LLVEAAATT
-396 GAAEQVQLGVAR
+396 GASEPEQLLVVR
-408 RLVALYAQTNRPR
+408 RLAGLYAQTNRPR
-421 ERLTMLERQAQLE
+421 ERLGMLERQALLE
-434 TSEQARSSLLSEAAK
+434 ANEGTRSAILSEAAK

-482 TILESQERWDDLVAA
+482 TILETQERWDDLVAA

-523 QRRGDL
+523 HQRKDL
-529 AAAISA
+529 DAAIAA
-535 WQRVVTDNKDDED
+535 WQRVVADNKDDED
-548 AISALADLL
+548 GISALADLL
-557 AETSRWQ
+557 ADTARWK

-571 AASGRATKRTIAR
+571 TASGRATKRTIAR

-595 LAQPVRALAAYRNA
+595 LAHPARALAAYRNA
-609 IAIAPA
+609 IAIDPA
-615 SAEAR
+615 SKEAR
-620 DGLTALLE
+620 SGLTALLE
-628 IAATRAGAAD
+628 VAATRAAAAD

-652 VLELLPAR
+652 VLDLLPAR
-660 LAEARDD
+660 LAEAKDD

-683 HKHDAPGALADL
+683 HKHDAHGALADL

-710 QILSLAKTTG
+710 QIVSLAKTTG
-720 DYAAA
+720 DYTAA
-725 AGAYARAIDALDAS
+725 AGAYARAIDALDAV
-739 GADAREAARL
+739 GGDAREAARL
-749 RMAYADIVAEHLDDL
+749 RMAYADIVAEHLNDRL
-764 PRATDAYSQ
+764 RASEAYAQ
-773 VVAIEPGNR
+773 VAQVEPGNR
-782 RAVHSFASLGAQ
+782 RAVQSFASLGAQ

-799 EAAAAVIRYCGVREA
+799 DAAAAVVRYCGVREA
-814 FDDELLGILEVAAA
+814 FDDELLSILEMAASVAPAAEVPRAYQALAAA
-828 AKPAKSYDALAV
+828 
-840 ALTAGLDKHKLPGA
+840 LTGALDKHKLPGA
-854 AGALFFQR
+854 VGALFTQR
-862 LATIHRDHRKD
+862 LAALHRDHRGD
-873 RTAAVRAVRRALEL
+873 RHQAIRALRRALEL
-887 GGERQTW
+887 GGERQAW
-894 LAELVALERDIGT
+894 LAELVELEREQGVT
-907 TPALLDALRRLA
+907 AALLDALRRLA
-919 DADARDLDS
+919 DADGRDLDS
-928 LVGAADVASKLG
+928 LVGAADIASRLG
-940 EREQALQILSAV
+940 EREQALAILSGV
-952 LGRATSAWR
+952 LGRATAAWR

-976 KWAIDALV
+976 KWAVDALV

-1006 PFDALIRRDL
+1006 PFDQNTRRDM

-1026 ELADN
+1026 ELGDN
-1031 AAAIE
+1031 AAAID
-1036 MYRSVLAHSPGDLEV
+1036 MYRSVLAHASNDLEV
-1051 IDRLAHLLAVED
+1051 LDRLAHLLALED

-1071 RQIQLGLESA
+1071 RQIQLGLET
-1081 QPDSVDKKLGLR
+1081 DIEKKLVLR
-1093 LELARLVGIIEER
+1093 LELARMVGIVEER

-1116 LEDRPGHEPSI
+1116 LEDRPGHDASI
-1127 EAVADLLTAKGQ
+1127 DAVSELLAAKGQ
-1139 HKALADLLEQQ
+1139 HKMLVDLLEQQ
-1150 ALRLESAGE
+1150 AQRLEVSGDLVHAV
-1159 QARAA
+1159 
-1164 KLWSRYA
+1164 KLWARYA
-1171 HVAETETKEV
+1171 HVAEIDTKEI

-1227 VPPAERLLVVSQLAK
+1227 VPAAERLLVVSQLAK

-1253 IAAIEMN
+1253 ITAIEVN
-1260 LDDREVTGIGVPPRG
+1260 LDDKEP
-1275 TGERSETAG
+1275 
-1284 GGTPDGS
+1284 
-1291 AGRTA
+1291 
-1296 SGAARG
+1296 
-1302 IDRESALE
+1302 ALE
-1310 LRLLLAELYRKA
+1310 LRLLLADLYRKA
-1322 EMWEPLARHLTRSLP
+1322 EAWEPLARHLTRSLP

-1347 FAREASSIYL
+1347 FAREASAIYL
-1357 HKLGSPAK
+1357 HKLTSPAK

-1371 TALTLDPTDRDLRTA
+1371 TALLLDPTDRDLRTA
-1386 LAIGQRVAGKLTEAR
+1386 LAIGQRVAGRLVEAR
-1401 AALTELIN
+1401 AALVELIN

-1419 AALHVELAR
+1419 AGLHVELAR
-1428 VSLAE
+1428 VALAE
-1433 GKADEAMAEMEAASK
+1433 GKIDEAMSEMEAAAK

-1463 ARSAGQLD
+1463 ARAAGQLD
-1471 KAERTYR
+1471 KSERTYR

-1491 DEIAV
+1491 DEAAV
-1496 GASEVLFELHKLAQ
+1496 GASEVLFELHKLSAT
-1510 ARGETRGGGDP
+1510 RGER
-1521 DGLAGPRG
+1521 
-1529 SDQAKE
+1529 DQAKE

-1553 LRRSLLAHGEGEL
+1553 LRRSLLTHGEGEL

-1586 LLSDMAETLDGQLK
+1586 LLSDMAETLDGQLG

-1615 MPSRTDLHD
+1615 MPSRTDLHE

-1630 RRTGQTKRF
+1630 KRTSQTKRF
-1639 VAAVDAVVD
+1639 VDAVDAVVD

-1673 ANDLR
+1673 AGDLR
-1678 GATSLYRRV
+1678 GATNLYRRV

-1698 YAQARVAAALGDVA
+1698 YAQARVAAALGDTA

-1721 FELAGTDAEPTP
+1721 FELAGTDSEPTP

-1756 FDLLERAFGAEPRWA
+1756 FDLLERAFAAEPRWA

-1777 RAAAAGGASDD
+1777 RAAATANPGDD
-1788 KLMAM
+1788 KILAM
-1793 FERVAR
+1793 YERVAR
-1799 NGGDPEV
+1799 NGGDGEL

-1813 RAAGPA
+1813 RAAHTN

-1847 AVAAARETA
+1847 AVAAARDTA
-1856 TGLGSAPW
+1856 DGLSSAPW
-1864 AVLALAER
+1864 AVIALAER

-1892 ADDVSGKEPIDGLA
+1892 SDEVSGKEPIDGLA

-1965 NLITP
+1965 NLLTP

-2005 ADNLEAAEL
+2005 ADNLDAAEL

-2033 SRFDDA
+2033 SRFEDA
-2039 QRRGHRDSTV
+2039 QRRGHHDSTV
-2049 DVAIRL
+2049 DVALRL
-2055 GDLLERTGSPDAARV
+2055 GDLLEKTGSPDVGRV
-2070 YRAALVVA
+2070 YRAALIVA

-2090 QLGDHD
+2090 QLGENDA
-2096 SPRDGAM
+2096 PREGAV
-2103 LMERLLAAETPERAP
+2103 LMERLLAVETPERAP

-2129 AAGDPKGVQRTL
+2129 AAADAKGVQRTL
-2141 ELAHK
+2141 ELAHR

-2151 LAIHDRLERW
+2151 LAIHNRLERW

-2171 AELMTRDAERAPD
+2171 AELMTHDAERASD
-2184 AAAVERLREAA
+2184 GAAVERLREAA

-2213 KARQRAPHVPALVTD
+2213 KARQRAPHVPELVTD

-2247 EALATVHGDGR
+2247 EALATVQGSGR
-2258 TQLLLLRANFRQQ
+2258 TTLLLLRANFRQQ
-2271 LGDDA
+2271 LGDDS

-2289 KERGAENLVNGL
+2289 KERGPDNLVNGL

-2325 QLLVAT
+2325 QLLVAS

-2336 GRAFLVGWIE
+2336 GRAFLVAWIE
-2346 RDPRDADPLIQL
+2346 RDPRDAEPLIQL
-2358 CDLDESIGHW
+2358 CDLDESISHW

-2384 EAQLTAALR
+2384 EAQIAAALR
-2393 SAAASTQ
+2393 AASASTQ
-2400 AGRPADAVPV
+2400 AGRPAESVPV

-2420 AQVVRD
+2420 VSVVRD

-2443 VLVADADHGEDV
+2443 VLVADADHGDDPQIRF
-2455 AARYASYKR
+2455 ANYKR
-2464 AAEIYL
+2464 AAELYL
-2470 YHLEDAPS
+2470 YHLEDAPA

-2489 QPDDHAALM
+2489 QPEDHGALM

-2504 IHSGHLED
+2504 IQSGQLED
-2512 AGKTLETA
+2512 AGRTLEAA
-2520 IGAQKKRTPE
+2520 ISAQKKRTPE

-2537 MGKVSAALGDRDSQL
+2537 MGKVSAALGDRDGQL
-2552 GWLKKAFDVDRKNA
+2552 NWLKKAFDVDRKNA

-2641 QFLDELGGA
+2641 QFLDELGGAPPS